1 MEIQAL
7 IEGAHWLDRMSIFG
21 TIGSLCGPKVLIE
34 AQGTIL
40 APISCRGR
48 KPRCMTA
55 RAPIA
60 HGGPQRLPAH
70 RSVARQGTSPRTVPS
85 MDSVDDPQP
94 IQLKMKWR

>member
-1 MEIQAL
+1 
-7 IEGAHWLDRMSIFG
+7 MSIFG

-60 HGGPQRLPAH
+60 HGAH
-70 RSVARQGTSPRTVPS
+70 SASPRAPLRRSPRHFAAHGVPS